1 MKTIQ
6 MFFDILIKYQQLKI
20 ELKCRYET
28 HKMNCR
34 IVYDK
39 HLEEQKHDESIGCCL
54 SQSGAKII

>member
-1 MKTIQ
+1 